1 MLKTK
6 TLLLLCALWLC
17 VGGEKLC
24 AQTYIRSE
32 KDLCDFANAV
42 NDGYSYLNQY
52 VYLTTD
58 IELSGEWQPIGSA
71 AHPFKGYFEGWGHVI
86 SNLYVDGTKD
96 YAGLF
101 GYIEGGSVRDV
112 GVVGNANTT
121 ISGGN
126 NVGGICGYLAGGEI
140 SSCYS
145 DVAVTGNAYVGGL
158 CGYSNGIIKNCWHR
172 GDVTAKATPPAT
184 DAEEYEGVCAGGLV
198 GCANGG
204 TLLRCYVINT
214 KITVSNVTVNNNTDH
229 LNSYFGLIVGKWNG
243 GTENLNY
250 CYYNQDDVFV
260 VDFNGSDVIIGSQ
273 SGDESPSVQTV
284 TGATTNQMKDNS
296 SFWNDILNAGEDS
309 YSKSGTLY
317 NPIWVIQSG
326 SYPQLNSF
334 CKNQDISFHFTKD
347 KKWFSIVPNG
357 NYTDLKGIKAYIVTD
372 ADKTNGIVTLSRVN
386 TLNEGCGA
394 LVFYETESEEGED
407 ITLSHTSDTG
417 LADYSENLLQGSH
430 VSPVTFEG
438 DGTEYI
444 LKNGAFVPATSGSL
458 ARNKAYLKVPFTA
471 SRSMGFDFSFEE
483 DVPTDIQSIF
493 DVQLEGGGWYT
504 LDGIKL
510 DGVPSERGV
519 YIYNGKKVMI
529 Q

>member
-1 MLKTK
+1 M
-6 TLLLLCALWLC
+6 
-17 VGGEKLC
+17 C
-24 AQTYIRSE
+24 AQTYISSE
-32 KDLCDFANAV
+32 EDLRNFADAV
-42 NDGYSYLNQY
+42 NNGNSYLNPY
-52 VYLTTD
+52 VYLTKD

-71 AHPFKGYFEGWGHVI
+71 GHPFKGDFEGWGHVI
-86 SNLYVDGTKD
+86 SNLYVDGTND

-101 GYIEGGSVRDV
+101 GYIEGGSVHDV
-112 GVVGNANTT
+112 GVVGEANKT

-158 CGYSNGIIKNCWHR
+158 CGYSQGIIKNCWHR
-172 GDVTAKATPPAT
+172 GDVTANATPPET
-184 DAEEYEGVCAGGLV
+184 EPEGYEGVCAGGLV
-198 GCANGG
+198 GCVEGG

-214 KITVSNVTVNNNTDH
+214 QITVPNVDVNNNTDH

-243 GTENLNY
+243 DTKNLSY
-250 CYYNQDDVFV
+250 CYYNQDDDSQDDVFV
-260 VDFNGSDVIIGSQ
+260 AGFTGSDVIIGSQ
-273 SGDESPSVQTV
+273 YGGESPSVQTV
-284 TGATTNQMKDNS
+284 TGATTDQMKSISGDNS
-296 SFWNDILNAGEDS
+296 SFWNGILNAGEDS
-309 YSKSGTLY
+309 YSKTGTLY

-372 ADKTNGIVTLSRVN
+372 ADKTSGIVTLSRVN

-407 ITLSHTSDTG
+407 IILSHTSDTG
-417 LADYSENLLQGSH
+417 LADYSGNYLKGSH

-444 LKNGAFVPATSGSL
+444 LKNGAFVPATSGTL

-471 SRSMGFDFSFEE
+471 SRSMGFDFSFEK

-493 DVQLEGGGWYT
+493 DEQFEGGGWYT

-510 DGVPSERGV
+510 DGVPSEKGV